1 MSQNMMPEIRIVVTA
16 LFWNLPFIAIF
27 FISTIWA
34 SVKTKTMDKDQVL
47 QVSKVCEQSISIVSN
62 PVPEDGVCSIDSFF
76 SSHRDSRKNAIYFW
90 ITTGAGLSKQH
101 RI

>member
-34 SVKTKTMDKDQVL
+34 SFETKTIDKHQVP
-47 QVSKVCEQSISIVSN
+47 QVSKMPGQSISLITN
-62 PVPEDGVCSIDSFF
+62 PVHGDGVCAIDSFF